1 MERIYSFKGW
11 VKAIID
17 NENAEVLCQL
27 EENGVGNIG
36 KRLWLK
42 WRKRNLNTGKSF
54 ANYLT
59 QRVE

>member
-36 KRLWLK
+36 KKTWLK
-42 WRKRNLNTGKSF
+42 WRKSNLNTGKSF
-54 ANYLT
+54 VNYLT

>member
-1 MERIYSFKGW
+1 METIYSFKGW

-36 KRLWLK
+36 KKTLVEMAK
-42 WRKRNLNTGKSF
+42 AQLNTGKSF
-54 ANYLT
+54 VNYLT

>member
-1 MERIYSFKGW
+1 METIYSFKGW

-36 KRLWLK
+36 KKTLVEMAK
-42 WRKRNLNTGKSF
+42 AQFNTGKSF

-59 QRVE
+59 QRAE

>member
-1 MERIYSFKGW
+1 METIYSFKGW

-36 KRLWLK
+36 KKTL
-42 WRKRNLNTGKSF
+42 
-54 ANYLT
+54 
-59 QRVE
+59 VEMAKAQFSICI